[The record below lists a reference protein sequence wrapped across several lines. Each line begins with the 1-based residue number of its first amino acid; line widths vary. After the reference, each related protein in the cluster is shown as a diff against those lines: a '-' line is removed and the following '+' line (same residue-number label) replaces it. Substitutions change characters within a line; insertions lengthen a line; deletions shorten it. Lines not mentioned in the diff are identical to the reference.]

1 MVLTGYR
8 SEGNPHGK
16 LHLYGNTGAVYFKG
30 VDMDVVQVNNCTLFV
45 DYISTS
51 YEDGAKDEQKANARD
66 VARIRRLYPAVSA
79 ERLRRSARYGY
90 RGFSVGSSFIGRNAT
105 LRCLEI
111 HAGDGSRDFVLPD
124 EAVFSSVVVN
134 RIDFTVDLLLN
145 IELIREEAIRRA
157 NNTINHIYSKLNG
170 FGRNENRKKTRIES
184 SDGGLT
190 VYVGSRQSDR
200 MLRVYNKT
208 VETPSVTTDGLYP
221 SVVRIEVELKDK
233 QAQQF
238 VWYLWRQSRNEL
250 FKAAVGHFMSFGV
263 QILGYSEPEPVP
275 WIEGDDWIDRRLSWL
290 RRQVAPSIEEL
301 LTFVDKD
308 VVLSALGLD

>member
-1 MVLTGYR
+1 M
-8 SEGNPHGK
+8 N
-16 LHLYGNTGAVYFKG
+16 
-30 VDMDVVQVNNCTLFV
+30 VVQINNCTMFV

-51 YEDGAKDEQKANARD
+51 YDDGAKDEQKAKTRD
-66 VARIRRLYPAVSA
+66 IARIRRLYPAVSA
-79 ERLRRSARYGY
+79 DRLRRAARYGY
-90 RGFSVGSSFIGRNAT
+90 RGFSIGGSFIGRNNT

-111 HAGDGSRDFVLPD
+111 HAGDGARNFSLPD
-124 EAVFSSVVVN
+124 EAVFSSVIVN

-145 IELIREEAIRRA
+145 IDLIREEAVRRA

-190 VYVGSRQSDR
+190 VYVGSRESDR

-238 VWYLWRQSRNEL
+238 VWYLWGQNRND
-250 FKAAVGHFMSFGV
+250 FFRAAAGQFMSFGV

-275 WIEGDDWIDRRLSWL
+275 WLEGEDWIDRRISWL

-301 LTFVDKD
+301 LTFVDKE
-308 VVLSALGLD
+308 VVLRALGLD